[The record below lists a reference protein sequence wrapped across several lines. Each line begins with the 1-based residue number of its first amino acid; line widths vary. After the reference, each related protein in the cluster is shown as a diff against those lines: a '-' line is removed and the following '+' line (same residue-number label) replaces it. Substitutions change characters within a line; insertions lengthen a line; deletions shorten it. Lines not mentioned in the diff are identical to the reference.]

1 MKASP
6 PGTFRGVGRVWDA
19 GCIKSSRYAQT
30 VLMIHLLGHR
40 LEVCAMVTFVVRT
53 IDEQIIMDHFV
64 NHDIPEGFFIK
75 VKIVREEY
83 SFALICLSFSPVVFE
98 PS

>member
-6 PGTFRGVGRVWDA
+6 PGALRGVGRVWDA
-19 GCIKSSRYAQT
+19 GCIKSSRYVQT
-30 VLMIHLLGHR
+30 VLLIHLLSHR

-53 IDEQIIMDHFV
+53 VEEQVVMDHFV

-75 VKIVREEY
+75 VKIVREE
-83 SFALICLSFSPVVFE
+83 
-98 PS
+98 